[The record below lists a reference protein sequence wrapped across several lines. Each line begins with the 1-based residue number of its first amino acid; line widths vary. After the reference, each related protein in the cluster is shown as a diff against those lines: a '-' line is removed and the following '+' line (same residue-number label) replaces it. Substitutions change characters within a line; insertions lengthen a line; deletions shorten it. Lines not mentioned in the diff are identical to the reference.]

1 MSLDAAVIE
10 PESQDSSWLRFL
22 HSWKVKSAWLLV
34 MLMFLL
40 SASFYA
46 LLVGAFKIDSDALLA
61 WLMGN
66 TILVD
71 QRMVLEE
78 IRFPRILLG
87 VLVGS
92 SLAVAGAVMQGLFR
106 NPLADPGLIGIAS
119 GAALGAIVWIVL
131 ASYFPWLAALKLIFG
146 GYTLPMMAFV
156 GGMLVTLLVFSMGS
170 AGGGRDTTVQLLLA
184 GLAINAIAGAVAG
197 LLTYIAD
204 DQQLRSITFWQ
215 MGSLGGI
222 GWSDLTM
229 MSSIMIP
236 ATLLLWLLAKPLD
249 AILLGESV
257 AMHMGVSVAQVRI
270 AIIVLGAL
278 LVGAAVAM
286 SGMVGFVGLMAP
298 HMARMQLGESH
309 RWLLPGSALIGALL
323 VSFADILSRTLVAP
337 AEIPIGLVTAAMG
350 SPFFLYLLYRRRV
363 L

>member
-1 MSLDAAVIE
+1 
-10 PESQDSSWLRFL
+10 
-22 HSWKVKSAWLLV
+22 
-34 MLMFLL
+34 
-40 SASFYA
+40 
-46 LLVGAFKIDSDALLA
+46 
-61 WLMGN
+61 
-66 TILVD
+66 
-71 QRMVLEE
+71 
-78 IRFPRILLG
+78 
-87 VLVGS
+87 
-92 SLAVAGAVMQGLFR
+92 
-106 NPLADPGLIGIAS
+106 
-119 GAALGAIVWIVL
+119 
-131 ASYFPWLAALKLIFG
+131 
-146 GYTLPMMAFV
+146 
-156 GGMLVTLLVFSMGS
+156 MLVTLLVFSMGS

-229 MSSIMIP
+229 MASIMLP

-278 LVGAAVAM
+278 LVGTAVSM

-298 HMARMQLGESH
+298 HMARMLLGASH

>member
-1 MSLDAAVIE
+1 MQNKPLKPDAWLILAR
-10 PESQDSSWLRFL
+10 SWQR
-22 HSWKVKSAWLLV
+22 KTAWLL
-34 MLMFLL
+34 LMSALLAVISIVALLTGAFDISLERLWYWLWGGHLAADEQMVLLELRLPRLFL
-40 SASFYA
+40 AM
-46 LLVGAFKIDSDALLA
+46 LVGA
-61 WLMGN
+61 
-66 TILVD
+66 
-71 QRMVLEE
+71 
-78 IRFPRILLG
+78 
-87 VLVGS
+87 
-92 SLAVAGAVMQGLFR
+92 SLAVAGSVMQGLFR

-146 GYTLPMMAFV
+146 GYTLPMMAFA

-222 GWSDLTM
+222 GWSDLSM
-229 MSSIMIP
+229 MASIMLP

-278 LVGAAVAM
+278 LVGTAVAM

-298 HMARMQLGESH
+298 HMARMLLGASH